1 MIVAFEMEGLNDT
14 RPFLLTWHYGDFGY
28 SLNIE
33 KNITRAQLEEG
44 WAVEQRGN
52 KFLVTLEQMEG
63 EVKEDETDHRYWQV
77 TIFDV
82 NNSTEAKKLG
92 GGAVS
97 QSEFLSSI
105 DEVHSHLPCGNTPGR
120 HLRGEHRLT

>member
-1 MIVAFEMEGLNDT
+1 MEGLNDT

-28 SLNIE
+28 SIKIE
-33 KNITRAQLEEG
+33 KEITRSQLEEG

-52 KFLVTLEQMEG
+52 KFLVTLEQMVG

-82 NNSTEAKKLG
+82 NDSTDTKKIG

-97 QSEFLSSI
+97 QSEFFVL
-105 DEVHSHLPCGNTPGR
+105 D
-120 HLRGEHRLT
+120 